1 MSDPQDS
8 DKGNST
14 WVNRFDI
21 QVCVNLPRERENFET
36 FGKVSVSE
44 KSLDTEPAQLL

>member
-1 MSDPQDS
+1 MSDPQDH
-8 DKGNST
+8 KGDST
-14 WVNRFDI
+14 RVNITNI
-21 QVCVNLPRERENFET
+21 QVRLNLPRERENFET